1 MNGSLTDALQAV
13 ASRTDAF
20 LDRFLAYDP
29 GCRAARPGRQA
40 DPGRHPSPEALPRAR
55 PAAVARGQRPVNPLL
70 PVSPL
75 GAPVR

>member
-29 GCRAARPGRQA
+29 GCRAARPG
-40 DPGRHPSPEALPRAR
+40 PY
-55 PAAVARGQRPVNPLL
+55 AVYW
-70 PVSPL
+70 
-75 GAPVR
+75 